1 MHQYLAQL
9 LKSRVKIVSIIYQPF
24 LWAYDPPLGI
34 TLRSGVATSL
44 ILKTHGR
51 VFRERFSSAS
61 ISSKT
66 RLPRAR
72 SITSDDSILLL
83 QANDLSFEPFLP
95 DQCPY
100 SPSECDNFGALFDHY
115 FEFHLEL
122 VSSGSSPQCSLR
134 RVDAE
139 SQTEP
144 EDFHAV
150 EHRRKLW
157 PLIRTPTSNFGASPS
172 TSFPGSLCSIDEH
185 IERDIASTNIPPPVD
200 RTHIQNSALTDLLE
214 IVILPTYTEDKFESD
229 ERRIDFR
236 SRIGQILKDYRP
248 LTSAVFLAFFY
259 MERLRYKIDGIHS
272 FYWWFILC
280 LLYAHQTLDDFN
292 SITIW
297 HISEFMNVDPSF
309 AARRQRN
316 GYKALQYDLF
326 ISQVDW
332 VYLLNHLRL
341 NLEPNLPLT
350 SAEAILQL
358 IFQSLP
364 NPSFSSTDELRHPL
378 QALEKAL
385 EEDRETVQRI
395 QESLL

>member
-1 MHQYLAQL
+1 M
-9 LKSRVKIVSIIYQPF
+9 S
-24 LWAYDPPLGI
+24 
-34 TLRSGVATSL
+34 
-44 ILKTHGR
+44 THGR

-72 SITSDDSILLL
+72 SIPSDDSILLL
-83 QANDLSFEPFLP
+83 QATDLSFEPFLP

-100 SPSECDNFGALFDHY
+100 SPSECDNFGALFIHY

-316 GYKALQYDLF
+316 GYKALQYDLY

-364 NPSFSSTDELRHPL
+364 NPSFSSKDDLHHPL

-395 QESLL
+395 